1 MHIVAIHQLQG
12 NPEEQARKLADALG
26 NTPYEARARV
36 SIPGGGPA
44 IVANFATPERA
55 TACVELLNAA
65 GFKALVVDSDRIES
79 DRNRMLV
86 RQLQF
91 ATNSLQLVTRDNTTH
106 DIPLHE
112 VKLLLRGTG
121 ITSSVQVETETKKK
135 FALGRAVAS
144 GGLVMSKKVKTTS
157 RNISEERQ
165 PFCHVYVPGQPPVV
179 LRQSE
184 IDYSA
189 LGEQRQPSREANF
202 NWICA
207 ELRRRCAAADW
218 DDRLQTR
225 PGLAQLLGPAFDPET
240 YLDLAIT
247 LVVLA
252 QEHNAYSY
260 RSS

>member
-1 MHIVAIHQLQG
+1 MHIVALHQLQG
-12 NPEEQARKLADALG
+12 SPEELARGLAGALG

-44 IVANFATPERA
+44 IVANFATPEQA
-55 TACVELLNAA
+55 AACVARLNSA
-65 GFKALVVDSDRIES
+65 GFKALVVDSEQIES
-79 DRNRMLV
+79 DRNRLLV

-91 ATNSLQLVTRDNTTH
+91 TTDRLQLVTRDNTKI

-121 ITSSVQVETETKKK
+121 ITSNVQIETDMKKK

-144 GGLVMSKKVKTTS
+144 GGLVMSKKVKTTT

-165 PFCHVYVPGQPPVV
+165 PFCHIYVPGQPPVV
-179 LRQSE
+179 LRQAE
-184 IDYSA
+184 IDYST
-189 LGEQRQPSREANF
+189 LGEQRQPSRNANF

-225 PGLAQLLGPAFDPET
+225 PGLAQLLGPAFDPEI

-252 QEHNAYSY
+252 KE
-260 RSS
+260 SSGRE